1 MLKTI
6 AMLFGL
12 AAFTGASVACFG
24 LFSSGQDKPAQQSCE
39 GLSGQAKVDCE
50 QKASKPR

>member
-1 MLKTI
+1 MLKTVV
-6 AMLFGL
+6 MLIGL

-24 LFSSGQDKPAQQSCE
+24 LFSGGQDKPAQQSCE
-39 GLSGQAKVDCE
+39 GLSGAAKADCE